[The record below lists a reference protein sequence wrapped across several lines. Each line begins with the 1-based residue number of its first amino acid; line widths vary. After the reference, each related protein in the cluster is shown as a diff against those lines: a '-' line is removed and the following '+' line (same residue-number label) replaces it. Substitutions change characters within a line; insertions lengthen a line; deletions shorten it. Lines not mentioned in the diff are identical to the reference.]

1 MLKAKLS
8 PCASLL
14 YEWIRAHVSRGD
26 RAIKLDLESFRIW
39 TGEYLEKAASW
50 AEINAS
56 LSQLAKLRLIAIEG
70 TWVRL
75 NPKPRPVQVFSFSQ
89 NGLVTKNL
97 DNNSLFWGML
107 IAVGFFLAWSSS
119 QNLSTRMD
127 ESQTNTPA
135 YLEKPELL
143 LNLS

>member
-14 YEWIRAHVSRGD
+14 YEWIRSHVSRGD

-50 AEINAS
+50 QEINAS

-75 NPKPRPVQVFSFSQ
+75 NPKPRPVEVFSFSQ
-89 NGLVTKNL
+89 NGPVTEDL
-97 DNNSLFWGML
+97 DNNSLFWGIVM
-107 IAVGFFLAWSSS
+107 IVGFVFAWSSS

-127 ESQTNTPA
+127 EIQTDTPA
-135 YLEKPELL
+135 YFDKPELL